1 MESKTLLIWWINLAY
16 PLSFDFLMV
25 MLIGEQRFVVVYLL
39 LLEVAQRIASLQV
52 GKA

>member
-25 MLIGEQRFVVVYLL
+25 MLIGEQRFVVYLL